1 MLVALSAA
9 AFGQAVYTVSST
21 PVTTVIAT
29 GNAELTGN
37 ITFTNTSGVTPLSGT
52 ISIQYGGTNVNIT
65 APWSAILACVPNAIA
80 TTGSVAGCPT
90 GYGTF
95 TNLQVDLIGSIYSPG
110 LLVIDVPA
118 TLPAVHTITIVGV
131 RVQINGT
138 GLTNLVANISA
149 NGNQITAGETNVTVI
164 NSVADGIAANGVVS
178 YTQAPPLTTASVP
191 ATPTINTV
199 TGVLSGTNWTISV
212 KEGFSAAFTKGVGA
226 RITVSATPPK
236 GVKFTF
242 PMTATSY
249 DVNGNVINPNWVLG
263 SSTSTTAATGTQ
275 SISSSSTSASSLQV
289 FYYVGTDTATN
300 PPAFTPPDQTIEYLE
315 IPVTLASDPTSET
328 LPLPV
333 VTFSCTVSLAPVQ
346 GPYNTSGPNAGNP
359 VGLLAPR
366 FTAKE
371 VGPSTVLT
379 SAGSQTNLLM
389 PYVSVGGGF
398 DTGIA
403 IANTTEDPGT
413 TALGITGAV
422 MQSGPITFY
431 FYPQNNSAAAFS
443 YVTAATSPGSGLVT
457 GTGNVQPGGT
467 YVVLLSQL
475 LTAAGQ
481 PAGFAGYIIVVTNFT
496 DAYGIY
502 TVSNFTT
509 LAAYSTVM
517 PFIVSR

>member
-37 ITFTNTSGVTPLSGT
+37 ITFTNTSGVAPLSGT

-65 APWSAILACVPNAIA
+65 APWSSILLCVPNAIA
-80 TTGSVAGCPT
+80 TTASVAGCPAL
-90 GYGTF
+90 YGTF

-110 LLVIDVPA
+110 LLVLDIPA
-118 TLPAVHTITIVGV
+118 TLPVVHTITVVGV

-138 GLTNLVANISA
+138 GLTNLVANISG

-164 NSVADGIAANGVVS
+164 NSIGAGLAANGVTS
-178 YTQAPPLTTASVP
+178 YTVAPPLTTASVP
-191 ATPTINTV
+191 GTPTINTV
-199 TGVLSGTNWTISV
+199 TGGLSGTNWTISV

-236 GVKFTF
+236 GVSFSF
-242 PMTATSY
+242 PATATSY
-249 DVNGNVINPNWVLG
+249 DVSGNIINPNWVLG
-263 SSTSTTAATGTQ
+263 SSASTSVAGVS
-275 SISSSSTSASSLQV
+275 SITSSSTSASSLQV
-289 FYYVGTDTATN
+289 FYYVGTDT
-300 PPAFTPPDQTIEYLE
+300 PIGAFTPPDQTIEYLE
-315 IPVTLASDPTSET
+315 IPVTIASAPGSET

-346 GPYNTSGPNAGNP
+346 GPYNTSGANAGNP

-366 FTAKE
+366 FAALE

-422 MQSGPITFY
+422 QQSGPITFY
-431 FYPQNNSAAAFS
+431 FYPQNNSTASFS
-443 YVTAATSPGSGLVT
+443 YVTSATSPGSGLVT
-457 GTGNVQPGGT
+457 GTGNIQPGGT
-467 YVVLLSQL
+467 YVALLSQL
-475 LTAAGQ
+475 IAAAGQ
-481 PAGFAGYIIVVTNFT
+481 PAGFAGYIIAVTNFT